1 MNVKVLYFA
10 ALRDAL
16 DCGDETVEL
25 PGNVTT
31 IGELRDYL
39 AARSSRWAPLTD
51 TKNVRMARNQR
62 IVPADEPVSGNDE
75 IAFFPPVTGG

>member
-1 MNVKVLYFA
+1 MTVNILYFA

-16 DCGDETVEL
+16 GCGDETLTL
-25 PGNVTT
+25 PKSVTT
-31 IGELRDYL
+31 LGELRAYL
-39 AARSSRWAPLTD
+39 AGRGEQWAPLAA

-62 IVPADEPVSGNDE
+62 MVKADEPLTDGDE

>member
-1 MNVKVLYFA
+1 MSVKVLYFA

-25 PGNVTT
+25 DGARTL
-31 IGELRDYL
+31 GELRDRL
-39 AARSSRWAPLTD
+39 AARGGRWEALAT
-51 TKNVRMARNQR
+51 TRNLRMARNQR
-62 IVPADEPVSGNDE
+62 MAPPDTAIADGDE